1 MGFKEDIAELKKIS
15 DKDEQGMVIFW
26 FGRAAMGEFERIIKE
41 LTKIELSPPK
51 TPVQLPDPNFYE
63 SCVHMALNARGQV
76 SRLIE
81 GLNLYCEEM
90 KSRYQPNVSD
100 SAQARDQARQAYLSQ
115 LQEKFSLLLR
125 FALNVLKF
133 SRGSDDK

>member
-15 DKDEQGMVIFW
+15 DGDEQGMVIFW

-63 SCVHMALNARGQV
+63 SCVHMALDARGQV

-81 GLNLYCEEM
+81 GINLYCEEM
-90 KSRYQPNVSD
+90 KSRYQSQSNVSD
-100 SAQARDQARQAYLSQ
+100 PVQAYLSQ
-115 LQEKFSLLLR
+115 LQEKFSALIK
-125 FALNVLKF
+125 FALKVLEF
-133 SRGSDDK
+133 SRGRDDK

>member
-90 KSRYQPNVSD
+90 VARYQSNVSD
-100 SAQARDQARQAYLSQ
+100 SDQAYLSQ
-115 LQEKFSLLLR
+115 LQEKFSALIK
-125 FALNVLKF
+125 FALKVLEF